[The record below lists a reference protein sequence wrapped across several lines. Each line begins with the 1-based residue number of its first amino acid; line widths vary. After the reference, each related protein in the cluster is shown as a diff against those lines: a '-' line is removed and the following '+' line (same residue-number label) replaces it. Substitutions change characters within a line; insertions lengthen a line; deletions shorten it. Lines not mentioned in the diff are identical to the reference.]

1 MSDTSLVPG
10 EAAALTET
18 AAGLRAANAR
28 LRELIAERDE
38 LIAELRV
45 QAAEAGELREQVEQ
59 LRREV
64 ADLAA
69 RVKQNS
75 KNSSR
80 PPSSDGLGKPAPKSL
95 RKRTGRKPGRPKG
108 QPGGT
113 MSLTGYPGHVIRHEP
128 CCCGSCGAG
137 LAEHGS
143 PGWSG
148 GR

>member
-1 MSDTSLVPG
+1 MPDTPLVPG
-10 EAAALTET
+10 EAAAL
-18 AAGLRAANAR
+18 ADMVAGLRAANAR

-45 QAAEAGELREQVEQ
+45 QVAESGELREQVEQ

-95 RKRTGRKPGRPKG
+95 RKKTGRQPGRP
-108 QPGGT
+108 
-113 MSLTGYPGHVIRHEP
+113 R
-128 CCCGSCGAG
+128 GSRA
-137 LAEHGS
+137 
-143 PGWSG
+143 
-148 GR
+148 RR